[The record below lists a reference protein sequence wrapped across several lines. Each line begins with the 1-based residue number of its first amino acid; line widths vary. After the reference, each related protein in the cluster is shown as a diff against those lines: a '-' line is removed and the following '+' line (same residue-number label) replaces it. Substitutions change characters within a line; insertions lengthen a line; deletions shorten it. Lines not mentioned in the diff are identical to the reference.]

1 MTAGIISAR
10 NRDISLGRYDDFI
23 QTDAAINV
31 GNSGGP
37 LFNLKGYYGKS
48 DVLFFEDDI
57 SSRIY
62 DLFCEGKTDKEI
74 LITIKKNMEETT
86 NEVY

>member
-1 MTAGIISAR
+1 MGFNKRT
-10 NRDISLGRYDDFI
+10 
-23 QTDAAINV
+23 INLKYCIKALED
-31 GNSGGP
+31 N
-37 LFNLKGYYGKS
+37 NLKGYYGKS

-74 LITIKKNMEETT
+74 LITIKKNMEEIT

>member
-1 MTAGIISAR
+1 MGFNKRT
-10 NRDISLGRYDDFI
+10 
-23 QTDAAINV
+23 INLKYCI
-31 GNSGGP
+31 NA
-37 LFNLKGYYGKS
+37 LENNNLKGYYGKS

-74 LITIKKNMEETT
+74 LINIKKHMEKRSYEM
-86 NEVY
+86 Y